1 MQMTADDQ
9 EAVDSLVGL
18 GKERS
23 QNNESYTV
31 DTYRAAKYGEG
42 KKARGVTWGMFWKL
56 MMNRKRFIYKA
67 ETEKQ
72 KKRKAVQQ
80 KKIQDSM

>member
-1 MQMTADDQ
+1 MHPMQMTAGEQ

-31 DTYRAAKYGEG
+31 NTYIAAKYGEG
-42 KKARGVTWGMFWKL
+42 EKAIGGTWGKVL
-56 MMNRKRFIYKA
+56 EIDDDQ
-67 ETEKQ
+67 EK
-72 KKRKAVQQ
+72 VY
-80 KKIQDSM
+80 I